1 MIKSVLVKKR
11 KGFFHHC
18 CVDVDASS
26 PELPRSQ
33 KQPTNGIFGS
43 QNQPT
48 VDMKPVPVNETNF
61 NDSFEHEDLGC
72 EDLGCE
78 DMDLG
83 TEDLGTEDIVSPNLP
98 IGSDLGTRRRGTP
111 DSQTKLF
118 EPKAEPSCCDHRKP
132 FH

>member
-1 MIKSVLVKKR
+1 M
-11 KGFFHHC
+11 G
-18 CVDVDASS
+18 AAS

-33 KQPTNGIFGS
+33 KQPTNGIFSS
-43 QNQPT
+43 QNQPI

-98 IGSDLGTRRRGTP
+98 IGTDLGTRRRGTP